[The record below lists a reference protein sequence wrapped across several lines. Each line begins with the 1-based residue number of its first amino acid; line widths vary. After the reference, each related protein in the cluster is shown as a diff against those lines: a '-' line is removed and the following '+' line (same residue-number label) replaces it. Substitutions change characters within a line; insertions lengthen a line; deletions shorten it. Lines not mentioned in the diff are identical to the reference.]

1 MTKTLSSSAR
11 RSNTKIITRTA
22 EFVSPMHPDK
32 ICDRISDA
40 ILDAHL
46 VKDPSARVAV
56 DVAGGHGTIF
66 ITGEVTSKA
75 KVDVKKIAHRIA
87 GEQYEVIERIVK
99 QSPEIAR
106 GVDEG
111 GAGDQ
116 GIMVGYACAETAE
129 YLPLEYILARDLNKF
144 LYDFHPFDGKTQ
156 ITVEIKYGAKGNYIS
171 AHIKHIVISWSKVAT
186 KQLCTDLT
194 FWINQLPKDI
204 IVDKETGVSINP
216 AGDWDMNGF
225 DADSGLTGRKL
236 IVDNYG
242 PRVSIGGGAFSGK
255 DGTKVDR
262 SAAYYARK
270 IAVDYLQQYD
280 AHEVYVYISYALGRV
295 EPVDATAFIDG
306 KIHAITEYDLSPR
319 NIIKEL
325 ELQKPGFEE
334 RAKWGHF
341 SNR

>member
-1 MTKTLSSSAR
+1 MDKTLSSSAC
-11 RSNTKIITRTA
+11 RSITTTITRTA

-32 ICDRISDA
+32 ICDQISDA

-46 VKDPSARVAV
+46 MKDSAARVAI

-66 ITGEVTSKA
+66 VTGEVTSKA
-75 KVDVKKIAHRIA
+75 KVDVEKIAHRIA
-87 GEQYEVIERIVK
+87 GEDYEIIQRIVQ

-116 GIMVGYACAETAE
+116 GIMVGYACSETAE
-129 YLPLEYILARDLNKF
+129 YLPLEYVLARDLNKYLF
-144 LYDFHPFDGKTQ
+144 GFHPFDGKTQ
-156 ITVEIKYGAKGNYIS
+156 VTVEIKYGAKGNYIS
-171 AHIKHIVISWSKVAT
+171 ARIKHIVISWSKVST
-186 KQLCTDLT
+186 KQLCADLT
-194 FWINQLPKDI
+194 FWLNQLPKDI
-204 IVDKETGVSINP
+204 TADKETGVSINP

-242 PRVSIGGGAFSGK
+242 PRVPIGGGAYSGK

-306 KIHAITEYDLSPR
+306 KAHEVTEYNLSPK
-319 NIIKEL
+319 NIIEEL
-325 ELQKPGFEE
+325 ELTKPVFEQ

-341 SNR
+341 SR